1 MKVKKGGDEGTIAM
15 FELIT
20 KQLDSQNKINKNI
33 KTIVDSN
40 TQGIKEIRTM
50 IQSSKSSKDE
60 LKKGGKGPKKMRMT
74 RNLKKMKLKK
84 PKKNKTKKMR
94 VKKMKG
100 GNFLMDSNVR
110 LPTHF
115 ATTGGTTMTYNLLH
129 NQPMTD
135 NKVYN
140 HNIQSDVMKI

>member
-1 MKVKKGGDEGTIAM
+1 MKGGNMTGVPKSSYMELNKYNNDISRQLTTSRMTGGKKHRKKVKT
-15 FELIT
+15 
-20 KQLDSQNKINKNI
+20 N
-33 KTIVDSN
+33 
-40 TQGIKEIRTM
+40 
-50 IQSSKSSKDE
+50 
-60 LKKGGKGPKKMRMT
+60 
-74 RNLKKMKLKK
+74 KLKIRK
-84 PKKNKTKKMR
+84 RKTKKSKKLKNKTKKMR

>member
-1 MKVKKGGDEGTIAM
+1 
-15 FELIT
+15 
-20 KQLDSQNKINKNI
+20 
-33 KTIVDSN
+33 
-40 TQGIKEIRTM
+40 M
-50 IQSSKSSKDE
+50 IQSSKSSNDE
-60 LKKGGKGPKKMRMT
+60 SQKGGKGPKKIRMT
-74 RNLKKMKLKK
+74 RHLKMTKLKK

-110 LPTHF
+110 LPTNF
-115 ATTGGTTMTYNLLH
+115 ATTSGTTMTYNLLH

>member
-50 IQSSKSSKDE
+50 IQSSK
-60 LKKGGKGPKKMRMT
+60 
-74 RNLKKMKLKK
+74 
-84 PKKNKTKKMR
+84 
-94 VKKMKG
+94 
-100 GNFLMDSNVR
+100 
-110 LPTHF
+110 
-115 ATTGGTTMTYNLLH
+115 
-129 NQPMTD
+129 
-135 NKVYN
+135 
-140 HNIQSDVMKI
+140 